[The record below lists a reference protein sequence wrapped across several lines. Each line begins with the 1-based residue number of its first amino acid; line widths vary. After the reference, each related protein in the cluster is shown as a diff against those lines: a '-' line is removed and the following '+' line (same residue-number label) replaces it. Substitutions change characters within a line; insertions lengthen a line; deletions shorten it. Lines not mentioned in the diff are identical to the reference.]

1 MNEEIMNEESS
12 KEEVTHGTLYVM
24 RERDYYSGKTLDY
37 YKIGIVNGDKEVEKR
52 RKDHVTG
59 NPRDIFTVQEF
70 TSLAVQRL
78 ETLLHNLYA
87 ANRVHSGEWFK
98 FSESEAKALLQEIPK
113 WQNAIDAKY
122 LEIEG
127 KKVPKGPGSEA
138 MIHPDANTIELAQN
152 LAIALA
158 EAKIAKANKALVS
171 KKLVEIAGEDPDFAT
186 MFKSSTSTSGGS
198 FKSGQ
203 VQERDKALWQS
214 FMTLATPTIT
224 PKWTVTTPEGFT
236 PNTAKID
243 KESLTDNPVELHA
256 LFMEAWGED
265 YRWKLEV
272 DLLEDVL
279 LVRASDAAGIEGI
292 FTWESGES
300 KGFDKEGF
308 KAKHPDLYQ
317 DCIPP
322 KVTTTKPIPAEWK
335 SYI

>member
-1 MNEEIMNEESS
+1 MTEELMDEESS

-24 RERDYYSGKTLDY
+24 RERDYYSGKSLEY

-70 TSLAVQRL
+70 TSLAVQKL

-98 FSESEAKALLQEIPK
+98 FSDSEAEALLMEIPK
-113 WQNAIDAKY
+113 WQQVIDSKY
-122 LEIEG
+122 LELEG
-127 KKVPKGPGSEA
+127 KKVPKGPGSGA
-138 MIHPDANTIELAQN
+138 IIQPDANTSELAEK
-152 LAIALA
+152 LAVALA
-158 EAKIAKANKALVS
+158 EAKIAQANKALVS

-198 FKSGQ
+198 FSSGLLSKKN
-203 VQERDKALWQS
+203 KALWKS
-214 FMTLATPTIT
+214 FMTLSTPTIT
-224 PKWTVTTPEGFT
+224 PKWTVETPEGFT
-236 PNTAKID
+236 PTTTKID
-243 KESLTDNPVELHA
+243 KDSLTDNPVELHA
-256 LFMEAWGED
+256 LFMEAWGND

-272 DLLEDVL
+272 NLLEDVL
-279 LVRASDAAGIEGI
+279 LVRAVDAAGIDGI

-300 KGFDKEGF
+300 EGFDKEGF
-308 KAKHPDLYQ
+308 KAKHPDIYE

-322 KVTTTKPIPAEWK
+322 KVKTTKPIPAEWK
-335 SYI
+335 SYV